1 MYSIKWDIMTE
12 EQTYSLELRLTWI
25 ILPEFILSQV
35 RKLTCQLITHEYIS
49 MAILEQEAI
58 IYIYL
63 YSNKSTFNRN
73 THQTFIQYKVKTT

>member
-1 MYSIKWDIMTE
+1 MTE

-49 MAILEQEAI
+49 MGILDQKPI
-58 IYIYL
+58 DIVRFI
-63 YSNKSTFNRN
+63 S
-73 THQTFIQYKVKTT
+73 HQTLG